1 MGWQC
6 PSCHGGKVV
15 KIFDHKTNLPITVF
29 PWLAL
34 NSRPKRFVYSF
45 NIMETHMI
53 NLLCVRPIH
62 TQRIPANVKDVII
75 GDINGDDSLELV
87 ISLTDRVVR
96 TYKWLPHSSNI
107 MTTPPSTPVASSP
120 NNSEI
125 VPTPNRYEFS

>member
-1 MGWQC
+1 M
-6 PSCHGGKVV
+6 
-15 KIFDHKTNLPITVF
+15 F
-29 PWLAL
+29 PYMQFYG
-34 NSRPKRFVYSF
+34 NSYEP
-45 NIMETHMI
+45 
-53 NLLCVRPIH
+53 CVRPIH

-125 VPTPNRYEFS
+125 EPTPNRYEFS